1 MTDVQKRI
9 SELTDRIHYLNHRY
23 YQDSVSE
30 ISDMEFDAL
39 LRELQD
45 LEKQHPALAQTDSPT
60 QRVGGAITKEFRQ
73 IRHQYPMLSL
83 GNTYS
88 REELQEFDERVRKG
102 LNGEPFEY
110 VCELK
115 IDGVAI
121 SLIYENGVLTQAITR
136 GDGVQG
142 DEVTANARTIKSL
155 PLKLQTSDFPERFE
169 VRGEIFMPFKVFD
182 AINVER
188 EDIGEAPLAN
198 PRNAASGTM
207 KMQDSSVVAQR
218 KLDCYLYY
226 LLGENLPSQSHEQSL
241 LRLKEWGFPVSDT
254 WRKCASV
261 EDIFAFIEHWDKERF
276 HLPMG
281 IDGIVIKVNSLRQQE
296 DLGFTAK
303 IPRWAISYK
312 YKAESA
318 TTVLE
323 SISYQVGRTGA
334 VTPVANLKPV
344 QLAGTKVKRA
354 SLHNADEIARLD
366 VRIGDWVFVEKGGE
380 IIPKITGVDLP
391 KRGMFSEPTA
401 FLSHCP
407 ACETALVRT
416 EGEAAW
422 YCPNEM
428 GCPPQRKGRMEHF
441 IQRKA
446 LNIDGLGAETIDL
459 LFEKKLISDSAD
471 LYKLTYEQLIGLD
484 RFADKSARNL
494 LAGIEKSKSVPFPKV
509 LFGIGIRFVGAT
521 VAEKLAEHFGSM
533 DNIAKATHEELIQ
546 APEIGEKIALSVLAF
561 FQDPASVQ
569 FVEKLKLAGVQLAMP
584 EGKEAESDALA
595 GMSFVISGVF
605 STFSREE
612 LQDKIKA
619 NGGKLISSV
628 SAKVNYL
635 VAGENMGPAKLEKA
649 TKLGVKILTETEFIE
664 MVMGS

>member
-1 MTDVQKRI
+1 MNEAEKCIT
-9 SELTDRIHYLNHRY
+9 ELTERIHFLNHRY

-30 ISDMEFDAL
+30 VPDLEFDGL
-39 LRELQD
+39 LKELQD
-45 LEKQHPALAQTDSPT
+45 LEKQHPQFVMPESPT
-60 QRVGGAITKEFRQ
+60 QRVGGTITKEFKQ
-73 IRHQYPMLSL
+73 INHQYPMLSL

-88 REELQEFDERVRKG
+88 RQELQEFDDRVRKG
-102 LNGEPFEY
+102 LGGDEFEY

-121 SLIYENGVLTQAITR
+121 SLIYEKGVLVQAITR
-136 GDGVQG
+136 GDGVRG

-155 PLKLQTSDFPERFE
+155 PLKLRNGNYPERIE
-169 VRGEIFMPFKVFD
+169 VRGEIFMPFAVFD
-182 AINVER
+182 AINADR

-218 KLDCYLYY
+218 NLNCFLYY
-226 LLGENLPSQSHEQSL
+226 LLGENLPSQSHSESL
-241 LRLKEWGFPVSDT
+241 NLLSEWGLPVSKS
-254 WRKCASV
+254 WKKCQNL
-261 EDIFAFIEHWDKERF
+261 DQIFEFIEHWDKERF
-276 HLPMG
+276 QLPMG
-281 IDGIVIKVNSLRQQE
+281 IDGIVIKVNSLAQQE
-296 DLGFTAK
+296 ELGFTAK

-354 SLHNADEIARLD
+354 SLHNADEISRLD
-366 VRIGDWVFVEKGGE
+366 VRLGDWVFVEKGGE
-380 IIPKITGVDLP
+380 IIPKITGVDLA
-391 KRGMFSEPTA
+391 KRGFFSEPTA
-401 FLSHCP
+401 FLIHCP
-407 ACETALVRT
+407 ACESVLERK

-446 LNIDGLGAETIDL
+446 MNIDGLGAETIDL
-459 LFEKKLISDSAD
+459 LFDKKLIADSAD
-471 LYKLTYEQLIGLD
+471 LYRITYEQLIGLE
-484 RFADKSARNL
+484 RFADKSARNA
-494 LAGIEKSKSVPFPKV
+494 LAGIEKSKAIPFPKV

-521 VAEKLAEHFGSM
+521 VAEKLAEHFGSLE
-533 DNIAKATHEELIQ
+533 NLEKASREELIQ
-546 APEIGEKIALSVLAF
+546 APEIGEKIADSVLAF
-561 FQDPASVQ
+561 FRNPDSQN
-569 FVEKLKLAGVQLAMP
+569 FLNKLKATGVQLTNP
-584 EGKEAESDALA
+584 EGKAAESDVLA

-605 STFSREE
+605 SSFSREE

-649 TKLGVKILTETEFIE
+649 TKLGVKILSESEFIA
-664 MVMGS
+664 MLVG